1 MRVILLLLIPCIAQA
16 GFTELGDNDLYN
28 YEHPLK
34 QGRVRKLNKRLDKKS
49 DKKGKLLNQLLE
61 EDKKLFELLKR
72 QEKNVI
78 IRKKGEKVTAL
89 TRIKGTV
96 LNSILAMNVKPSKFI
111 VRLGDDNE
119 LLEGA
124 EIRCLG
130 YSFQKRV
137 PAHCNLLVLDD
148 EEFQV
153 DVDIW
158 DLDGAE
164 GVIADY
170 YYSGEEKAFLTS
182 SFASFLQGVLDVA
195 KDRITTPFGEVTRNN
210 AKNKVM
216 GGLMGVAGNVKD
228 KIQESGEK
236 NLSIAYVNSG
246 KDVLVFFNKSLK
258 MNKRGQND

>member
-1 MRVILLLLIPCIAQA
+1 MKMLFLLLLPCLAMA
-16 GFTELGDNDLYN
+16 GFSEIDSDELYI
-28 YEHPLK
+28 YEKPTMK
-34 QGRVRKLNKRLDKKS
+34 SITNKPSLGINKNKD
-49 DKKGKLLNQLLE
+49 KLLNQLLE

-78 IRKKGEKVTAL
+78 LRQKAEKVIAL
-89 TRIKGTV
+89 TRVKGVV

-111 VRLGDDNE
+111 VRLGNDNE

-137 PAHCNLLVLDD
+137 PAHCNLLVLN
-148 EEFQV
+148 EQEF
-153 DVDIW
+153 DVDINIW

-170 YYSGEEKAFLTS
+170 FYSGEEKAFLTS

-195 KDRITTPFGEVTRNN
+195 KERVATPFGEVTRNN

-216 GGLMGVAGNVKD
+216 GGLMGVAGNVRD
-228 KIQESGEK
+228 KIEESGEK

-246 KDVLVFFNKSLK
+246 KEVLVFFNKSLK
-258 MNKRGQND
+258 MKKRGKND